1 MNMDGLMGF
10 NRYEWKYNGDLT
22 GDVTLEIRFDL
33 AGLQHFR
40 DTLREASRFGGKK
53 QGFLETFLIRR
64 ENQPINNNQLYFMH
78 RFHQGSF
85 ICEGPPQ
92 HRFVAL
98 FSTKDAHH
106 PNTYGTEPT
115 EQTHMTPIG

>member
-53 QGFLETFLIRR
+53 QDFLETFLIRR

-85 ICEGPPQ
+85 ICEGPPNTD
-92 HRFVAL
+92 L
-98 FSTKDAHH
+98 WPFSAPKMRIT
-106 PNTYGTEPT
+106 PT
-115 EQTHMTPIG
+115 RMGQSRLSRRI